1 MIELNEPTDNMNLTK
16 QLSLKNILYS
26 VLSNSRM
33 HDYNAELTYKDDLQ
47 ISERIGYARL
57 NTAKLIYYPAL
68 CQNLRNISEYPAYS
82 ISVSVK
88 EIFNENQSG
97 IQGSI
102 EALQSLNEALKAHRE
117 QKALL
122 DAKVNNLIMLYG
134 QHETTPIFNG
144 SKPHYNKYDIKNKK
158 KPNRYIIYISGVRYF
173 NYPRTTQKYRRQ
185 KSLYELSCHDLLEKN
200 RKENN
205 SVYGEYKDPGLK
217 CLKALVGGIINTP
230 ILIFRSANNY
240 KCKGKYYYLNLH
252 TKNLTSKLSEA
263 REMAKIYAKN
273 NYKIDI
279 FERTA

>member
-57 NTAKLIYYPAL
+57 NTAKLIYYPTL
-68 CQNLRNISEYPAYS
+68 CQNLRNISEYPVYS

-117 QKALL
+117 QKSLL

-134 QHETTPIFNG
+134 QNETTPTFNG
-144 SKPHYNKYDIKNKK
+144 TKPI
-158 KPNRYIIYISGVRYF
+158 
-173 NYPRTTQKYRRQ
+173 
-185 KSLYELSCHDLLEKN
+185 
-200 RKENN
+200 
-205 SVYGEYKDPGLK
+205 
-217 CLKALVGGIINTP
+217 
-230 ILIFRSANNY
+230 
-240 KCKGKYYYLNLH
+240 YYLYLWCS
-252 TKNLTSKLSEA
+252 L
-263 REMAKIYAKN
+263 
-273 NYKIDI
+273 
-279 FERTA
+279 F